1 MDEKNNSIN
10 YKIENFARFLTPLPT
25 EPKQTNADKHV
36 NWGED
41 NLYPYFLIDIAEKC
55 SLHASI
61 LKTKKNYIFGDG
73 LVDKKSGEFLEEIQ
87 VNEDDSLTEL
97 IKKCIND
104 LVHFSAFAI
113 EVTFNQLGEPYNYYH
128 VPLQHVRMNNSKTT
142 FFVNK
147 DWKNTP
153 RTVLSYPKYFPKSN
167 DTTEPKIF
175 YFSSYNVSV
184 NNIYPSQDY
193 KCVESCVT
201 DMLVVEMFKNNVA
214 NGFSL
219 TKIIKTF
226 KGNLNEDQQRVIT
239 KKFRE
244 IFSGVEGQ
252 NLIVEFNSPQ
262 EKGMEIDTIPA
273 DDYASKLVEV
283 IRKSEN
289 SILTGHQA
297 NASVLFGVE
306 NEGNTLGGNGAE
318 LENAYQI
325 FVNNY
330 VKDKRLEVVNA
341 FNKLFQADD
350 RLPIIDL
357 KDKEKLFKTE
367 LDASTREKILTINEL
382 REMDGKKPIPDGD
395 VLLTTNQVVLS
406 ANQSFASDKKKDDD
420 EIESYSATIED
431 FEKVK
436 HLGTAKEDFVLIGK
450 AKFSGCGHYHFAS
463 NYNSIE
469 EYLLDNKIEGM
480 TLDEIAIKIGK
491 ELNQNITKQ
500 EVQNAIELLKNAG
513 LISSKTNTANN
524 IIHTAPSTIANA
536 NKIEVYYDYVKRD
549 EADGSTIIPTT
560 RHFCEAIINSN
571 KYYSAS
577 DIQKFSLAFGYNVM
591 EHCGGYW
598 KNKKT
603 GVVNKYCRHEWVPV
617 KVYKP

>member
-1 MDEKNNSIN
+1 MDEKNNHIN
-10 YKIENFARFLTPLPT
+10 YKIENFARFITPLPI

-41 NLYPYFLIDIAEKC
+41 NLYPNFLIDIADKS
-55 SLHASI
+55 SLHGSI
-61 LKTKKNYIFGDG
+61 LNSKSNYIFGDG
-73 LVDKKSGEFLEEIQ
+73 LIDKKSGEFLNEIQ
-87 VNEDDSLTEL
+87 INEDDSLSEL

-104 LVHFSAFAI
+104 LVYFNAFAV
-113 EVTFNQLGEPYNYYH
+113 EVTFNQLGEPFNYYH
-128 VPLQHVRMNNSKTT
+128 VPLHHVRLNNSKTT

-175 YFSSYNVSV
+175 YFNSYNVSV
-184 NNIYPSQDY
+184 NNTYPTPDY
-193 KCVESCVT
+193 KCIESAVT
-201 DMLVVEMFKNNVA
+201 DMLVTTLFKNNVA

-219 TKIIKTF
+219 TKVIKTF
-226 KGNLNEDQQRVIT
+226 NGQVSEDQQRIIT
-239 KKFRE
+239 KKFRD
-244 IFSGVEGQ
+244 IFSGADGE
-252 NLIVEFNSPQ
+252 NLLVEFNSPN
-262 EKGMEIDTIPA
+262 GTPMAIDTIEA
-273 DDYASKLVEV
+273 DDYASKLIEV
-283 IRKSEN
+283 IKKTERNILSAHQATS
-289 SILTGHQA
+289 SILFGIEKEGSLG
-297 NASVLFGVE
+297 NA
-306 NEGNTLGGNGAE
+306 TE
-318 LENAYQI
+318 LENAYQL
-325 FVNNY
+325 FKNNY
-330 VKDKRLEVVNA
+330 VKDKRIEIVNA

-357 KDKEKLFKTE
+357 KDKERLFKPE
-367 LDASTREKILTINEL
+367 LDSATKEKIMTVNEL
-382 REMDGKKPIPDGD
+382 RSEAGLEPLPDGD
-395 VLLTTNQVVLS
+395 KLMTTNQVVLS
-406 ANQSFASDKKKDDD
+406 ANQSFASDKKKDD

-513 LISSKTNTANN
+513 LINAKTNTANN
-524 IIHTAPSTIANA
+524 IIHTAPSSIANA
-536 NKIEVYYDYVKRD
+536 NKIEVWYDYQKRD
-549 EADGSTIIPTT
+549 EADGNTIIPTT
-560 RHFCEAIINSN
+560 RHFCEAVINSN
-571 KYYSAS
+571 KYFSAS
-577 DIQKFSLAFGYNVM
+577 DIMAMSKVMGFSVM

>member
-10 YKIENFARFLTPLPT
+10 IKVENFARFITPLPI
-25 EPKQTNADKHV
+25 EPKQSNADKHV

-41 NLYPYFLIDIAEKC
+41 NLYPNFLIDIADKS
-55 SLHASI
+55 SLHGSI
-61 LKTKKNYIFGDG
+61 LNSKSNYIYGDG
-73 LVDKKSGEFLEEIQ
+73 LIDKKSGEFLEEIQ
-87 VNEDDSLTEL
+87 VNEDDSLSEL

-104 LVHFSAFAI
+104 LVYFNAFAV
-113 EVTFNQLGEPYNYYH
+113 EVTFNQLGEPYSYYH
-128 VPLQHVRMNNSKTT
+128 VPFQHVRLNNSKTT

-175 YFSSYNVSV
+175 YFNSYNVSV
-184 NNIYPSQDY
+184 NNTYPTPDY
-193 KCVESCVT
+193 KCIESAVT
-201 DMLVVEMFKNNVA
+201 DMLVTTLFKNSVA

-219 TKIIKTF
+219 TKVVKKFDGKI
-226 KGNLNEDQQRVIT
+226 NEEQKRIAT
-239 KKFRE
+239 KKFKD
-244 IFSGVEGQ
+244 IFSGAEGE
-252 NLIVEFNSPQ
+252 NMLIEFNSPQ
-262 EKGMEIDTIPA
+262 EKGMEIDTIEA
-273 DDYASKLVEV
+273 DDYASKLIEV
-283 IRKSEN
+283 IKKTERNILSAHQATS
-289 SILTGHQA
+289 SILFGIEKEGSLG
-297 NASVLFGVE
+297 NA
-306 NEGNTLGGNGAE
+306 TE
-318 LENAYQI
+318 LENAYQL
-325 FVNNY
+325 FKNNY
-330 VKDKRLEVVNA
+330 VKDKRIEIVNA

-350 RLPIIDL
+350 RMPIIDL
-357 KDKEKLFKTE
+357 KDKEKLFKPE
-367 LDASTREKILTINEL
+367 LDSATKEKIMTVNEL
-382 REMDGKKPIPDGD
+382 RSEAGLEPLDDGD
-395 VLLTTNQVVLS
+395 KLLTTNQVLLS
-406 ANQSFASDKKKDDD
+406 ANQAFSSDKKKDDD

-436 HLGTAKEDFVLIGK
+436 HLGTNKEEFIVIGK

-463 NYNSIE
+463 SYNSIE

-480 TLDEIAIKIGK
+480 TLDEIAIKIGN
-491 ELNQNITKQ
+491 ELNQNISKQ

-513 LISSKTNTANN
+513 LISAKTNTANN
-524 IIHTAPSTIANA
+524 IIHTAPSSIANA
-536 NKIEVYYDYVKRD
+536 NKIEVYYDYQKRD
-549 EADGSTIIPTT
+549 EADGNSIIPTT
-560 RHFCEAIINSN
+560 RHFCEAVINSN

-577 DIQKFSLAFGYNVM
+577 DIQKFSSAFGYNVM

>member
-1 MDEKNNSIN
+1 MEEKDNGIN
-10 YKIENFARFLTPLPT
+10 YKIENFARFITPQPI

-41 NLYPYFLIDIAEKC
+41 NLYPNFLIDIADKS
-55 SLHASI
+55 SLHGSI
-61 LKTKKNYIFGDG
+61 LNSKSNYIFGDG
-73 LVDKKSGEFLEEIQ
+73 LIDKKSGEFLNEIQ
-87 VNEDDSLTEL
+87 VNEDDSLSEL

-104 LVHFSAFAI
+104 LVYFNAFAV

-128 VPLQHVRMNNSKTT
+128 VPLHHVRLNNSKTT

-184 NNIYPSQDY
+184 NNTYPTPDY
-193 KCVESCVT
+193 KCIESAVT
-201 DMLVVEMFKNNVA
+201 DMLVTTLFKNNVA

-219 TKIIKTF
+219 TKVIKTF
-226 KGNLNEDQQRVIT
+226 NGQVSEDQQRIIT
-239 KKFRE
+239 KKFRD
-244 IFSGVEGQ
+244 IFSGADGE
-252 NLIVEFNSPQ
+252 NLLVEFNAPQ
-262 EKGMEIDTIPA
+262 GTPMAIDTIEQ

-283 IRKSEN
+283 IKKTERNILSAHQATS
-289 SILTGHQA
+289 SIL
-297 NASVLFGVE
+297 FGIE
-306 NEGNTLGGNGAE
+306 KEGSLGNSSE
-318 LENAYQI
+318 LENAYQL
-325 FVNNY
+325 FKNNY
-330 VKDKRLEVVNA
+330 VKDKRIEIVNA

-350 RLPIIDL
+350 RMPIIDL
-357 KDKEKLFKTE
+357 KDKEKLFKPE
-367 LDASTREKILTINEL
+367 LDSATKEKIMTVNEL
-382 REMDGKKPIPDGD
+382 RSEAGLEPLPDGD
-395 VLLTTNQVVLS
+395 VLLTT
-406 ANQSFASDKKKDDD
+406 NQSFASDKKKDDD
-420 EIESYSATIED
+420 EIESYSATLED

-436 HLGTAKEDFVLIGK
+436 HLGTNKEDFIVLAK
-450 AKFSGCGHYHFAS
+450 SKFSGCGHYHFAS

-513 LISSKTNTANN
+513 LINSKTNTANN
-524 IIHTAPSTIANA
+524 IIHTAPSSIANPK
-536 NKIEVYYDYVKRD
+536 KIEVYYDYVKRD
-549 EADGSTIIPTT
+549 EADGNTIIPTT
-560 RHFCEAIINSN
+560 RHFCQAVINSN
-571 KYYSAS
+571 KYFSAS
-577 DIQKFSLAFGYNVM
+577 DIMAISKVTGYNVM
-591 EHCGGYW
+591 EHGGGWW
-598 KNKKT
+598 KNRKT

-617 KVYKP
+617 KVIKN

>member
-1 MDEKNNSIN
+1 MDERNNGIN
-10 YKIENFARFLTPLPT
+10 YKIENFARFITPLPV
-25 EPKQTNADKHV
+25 EPKQNNDDRPIF
-36 NWGED
+36 WGLD
-41 NLYPYFLIDIAEKC
+41 NLYPNFLIDIADKS
-55 SLHASI
+55 SLHGSI
-61 LKTKKNYIFGDG
+61 LNSKSNYIFGDG
-73 LVDKKSGEFLEEIQ
+73 LIDKKSGEFLNEIQ
-87 VNEDDSLTEL
+87 VNEDDSLSEL

-104 LVHFSAFAI
+104 LIYFNAFAVEI
-113 EVTFNQLGEPYNYYH
+113 TFNQLGEPYNYYH
-128 VPLQHVRMNNSKTT
+128 VPLHHVRLNNSKTT

-184 NNIYPSQDY
+184 NNTYPTPDY
-193 KCVESCVT
+193 KCIESAVT
-201 DMLVVEMFKNNVA
+201 DMLVTTLFKNNVA

-219 TKIIKTF
+219 TKVIKTF
-226 KGNLNEDQQRVIT
+226 NGQVSEEQQRIIT
-239 KKFRE
+239 KKFRD
-244 IFSGVEGQ
+244 IFSGADGE
-252 NLIVEFNSPQ
+252 NLLVEFNAPQ
-262 EKGMEIDTIPA
+262 GTPLAIDTIEQ
-273 DDYASKLVEV
+273 DDYASKLIEV
-283 IRKSEN
+283 IKKTERNILSAHQATS
-289 SILTGHQA
+289 SILFGIEKEGSLG
-297 NASVLFGVE
+297 NAS
-306 NEGNTLGGNGAE
+306 E
-318 LENAYQI
+318 LENAYQL
-325 FVNNY
+325 FKNNY
-330 VKDKRLEVVNA
+330 VKDKRIEIVNA

-350 RLPIIDL
+350 RMPIIDL
-357 KDKEKLFKTE
+357 KDKEKLFKPE
-367 LDASTREKILTINEL
+367 LDSATKEKIMTVNEL
-382 REMDGKKPIPDGD
+382 RSEAGLEPLPDGD
-395 VLLTTNQVVLS
+395 KLLTT
-406 ANQSFASDKKKDDD
+406 NQSFASDKKKDDD

-436 HLGTAKEDFVLIGK
+436 HLGTAKEEFIVIGK

-469 EYLLDNKIEGM
+469 EYLLDNRIEGLS
-480 TLDEIAIKIGK
+480 LDEIAIKIGK

-513 LISSKTNTANN
+513 LISAKTNTANN
-524 IIHTAPSTIANA
+524 IIHTAPSSISTP

-549 EADGSTIIPTT
+549 EADGNTIIPTT
-560 RHFCEAIINSN
+560 RHFCEAVINSN
-571 KYYSAS
+571 KYFSAS

-617 KVYKP
+617 KVIKN

>member
-1 MDEKNNSIN
+1 MEEKNSHIN
-10 YKIENFARFLTPLPT
+10 YKIENFARFVTPLPT
-25 EPKQTNADKHV
+25 EPKQTNADRHV

-41 NLYPYFLIDIAEKC
+41 NLYPNFLIDIADKS
-55 SLHASI
+55 SLHGSI
-61 LKTKKNYIFGDG
+61 LNSKSNYIFGDG
-73 LVDKKSGEFLEEIQ
+73 LIDKKSGEFLEEIR
-87 VNEDDSLTEL
+87 VNEDDSLSEL

-104 LVHFSAFAI
+104 LVYFNAFAV
-113 EVTFNQLGEPYNYYH
+113 EVTFNQLGEPFNYYH
-128 VPLQHVRMNNSKTT
+128 VPLHHVRLNNSKTT
-142 FFVNK
+142 FFLNK

-184 NNIYPSQDY
+184 NNTYSTPDY
-193 KCVESCVT
+193 KCIESAVT
-201 DMLVVEMFKNNVA
+201 DMLVTTLFKNNVA

-219 TKIIKTF
+219 TKVIKTF
-226 KGNLNEDQQRVIT
+226 NGQVSEDQQRIIT
-239 KKFRE
+239 KKFRD
-244 IFSGVEGQ
+244 IFSGADGE
-252 NLIVEFNSPQ
+252 NLLVEFNSPQ
-262 EKGMEIDTIPA
+262 GQGMEIDTIEA
-273 DDYASKLVEV
+273 DDYASKLIEV
-283 IRKSEN
+283 IKKTERN
-289 SILTGHQA
+289 ILSAHQA
-297 NASVLFGVE
+297 TSSILFGVE

-318 LENAYQI
+318 LEIAYQL
-325 FVNNY
+325 FKNNY
-330 VKDKRLEVVNA
+330 VKDKRIEIVNA

-357 KDKEKLFKTE
+357 KDKERLFKPE
-367 LDASTREKILTINEL
+367 LDSATKEKIMTVNEL
-382 REMDGKKPIPDGD
+382 RSEAGLEPLPDGD
-395 VLLTTNQVVLS
+395 TLLRT
-406 ANQSFASDKKKDDD
+406 NQSFTSDKKKDED
-420 EIESYSATIED
+420 EIESYSATLED

-436 HLGTAKEDFVLIGK
+436 HLGTAKEDFIVIGK

-480 TLDEIAIKIGK
+480 TLDEIAIKIGN

-513 LISSKTNTANN
+513 LINAKTNTANN
-524 IIHTAPSTIANA
+524 IIHTAPSSIANA

-549 EADGSTIIPTT
+549 EAEGNTIIPTT

-577 DIQKFSLAFGYNVM
+577 DIQKFSSAFGYNVM

>member
-1 MDEKNNSIN
+1 MDEKNNHIN
-10 YKIENFARFLTPLPT
+10 YKIENFARFITPLPT
-25 EPKQTNADKHV
+25 EPKQNNVDRHV

-41 NLYPYFLIDIAEKC
+41 NLYPNFLIDIADKS
-55 SLHASI
+55 SLHGSI
-61 LKTKKNYIFGDG
+61 LNSKSNYIFGDG
-73 LVDKKSGEFLEEIQ
+73 LIDKKSGEFLNEIR
-87 VNEDDSLTEL
+87 VNEDDSLSEL

-104 LVHFSAFAI
+104 LVYFNAFAV
-113 EVTFNQLGEPYNYYH
+113 EVTFNQLGEPFNYYH
-128 VPLQHVRMNNSKTT
+128 VPLHHVRLNNSKTT

-153 RTVLSYPKYFPKSN
+153 RTVLSYPKYFPQSN
-167 DTTEPKIF
+167 DSTEPKIF

-184 NNIYPSQDY
+184 NNTYSTPDY
-193 KCVESCVT
+193 KCIESAVT
-201 DMLVVEMFKNNVA
+201 DMLVTTLFKNNVA

-219 TKIIKTF
+219 TKVIKTF
-226 KGNLNEDQQRVIT
+226 NGQVSEDQQRIIT
-239 KKFRE
+239 KKFRD
-244 IFSGVEGQ
+244 IFSGADGE
-252 NLIVEFNSPQ
+252 NLLVEFNSPN
-262 EKGMEIDTIPA
+262 GTPMAIDTIEA
-273 DDYASKLVEV
+273 DDYASKLIEV
-283 IRKSEN
+283 IKKTERNILSAHQATS
-289 SILTGHQA
+289 SILFGIEKEGSLG
-297 NASVLFGVE
+297 NA
-306 NEGNTLGGNGAE
+306 TE
-318 LENAYQI
+318 LENAYQL
-325 FVNNY
+325 FKNNY
-330 VKDKRLEVVNA
+330 VKDKRIEIVNA

-350 RLPIIDL
+350 RMPIMDL
-357 KDKEKLFKTE
+357 KDKERLFKPE
-367 LDASTREKILTINEL
+367 LDSATKEKIMTVNEL
-382 REMDGKKPIPDGD
+382 RSEAGLEPLPDGD
-395 VLLTTNQVVLS
+395 TLLTTT
-406 ANQSFASDKKKDDD
+406 QSFATDKKKDDDD
-420 EIESYSATIED
+420 EIESYSATLED

-436 HLGTAKEDFVLIGK
+436 HLGTNKEEFIVIGK

-513 LISSKTNTANN
+513 LINAKTNTANN
-524 IIHTAPSTIANA
+524 IIHTAPSSIANA
-536 NKIEVYYDYVKRD
+536 NKIEVYYDYQKRN
-549 EADGSTIIPTT
+549 EASGNTIIPTT

-603 GVVNKYCRHEWVPV
+603 GVVNKFCRHEWVPV

>member
-1 MDEKNNSIN
+1 MEEKNNQIN
-10 YKIENFARFLTPLPT
+10 YKIENFARFITPLPI
-25 EPKQTNADKHV
+25 EPKQSNADKHV

-41 NLYPYFLIDIAEKC
+41 NLYPNFLIDIADKS
-55 SLHASI
+55 SLHGSI
-61 LKTKKNYIFGDG
+61 LNSKSNYIFGDG
-73 LVDKKSGEFLEEIQ
+73 LIDKKSGEFLNEIQ
-87 VNEDDSLTEL
+87 VNEDDSLSEL

-104 LVHFSAFAI
+104 LVYFNAFAV

-128 VPLQHVRMNNSKTT
+128 VPLHHVRLNNSKTT

-167 DTTEPKIF
+167 DSTEPKIF
-175 YFSSYNVSV
+175 YFNSYNVSV
-184 NNIYPSQDY
+184 NNTYSTPDY
-193 KCVESCVT
+193 KCIESAVT
-201 DMLVVEMFKNNVA
+201 DMLVTQLFKNNTA

-219 TKIIKTF
+219 TKVIKTF
-226 KGNLNEDQQRVIT
+226 KGILNDDDKARTT

-244 IFSGVEGQ
+244 IFSGAEGE
-252 NLIVEFNSPQ
+252 NMLVEFNTQQ
-262 EKGMEIDTIPA
+262 EKGMDIVTIPA
-273 DDYASKLVEV
+273 DDYASKLIEV
-283 IRKSEN
+283 IKKTERN
-289 SILTGHQA
+289 ILSAHQA
-297 NASVLFGVE
+297 TSSILFGVE
-306 NEGNTLGGNGAE
+306 KEGSLGNATE
-318 LENAYQI
+318 LENAYQL
-325 FVNNY
+325 FKNNY
-330 VKDKRLEVVNA
+330 VKDKRIEIVNA

-350 RLPIIDL
+350 RLPVIDL
-357 KDKEKLFKTE
+357 KDKERLFKPE
-367 LDASTREKILTINEL
+367 LDSATKEKILTVNEL
-382 REMDGKKPIPDGD
+382 RSEAGLEPLPDGNT
-395 VLLTTNQVVLS
+395 LLTTT
-406 ANQSFASDKKKDDD
+406 QSFASDKKKDD
-420 EIESYSATIED
+420 EIESYSATLED

-513 LISSKTNTANN
+513 LINTKTNTANN

-577 DIQKFSLAFGYNVM
+577 DIMAISKALGYNVL
-591 EHCGGYW
+591 EFTGGWW
-598 KNKKT
+598 KNRKT
-603 GVVNKYCRHEWVPV
+603 GVVNKHCRHEWVPV

>member
-1 MDEKNNSIN
+1 MDEKNNNIN
-10 YKIENFARFLTPLPT
+10 YKIENFARFITPLPT
-25 EPKQTNADKHV
+25 EPKQNNNDRPV

-61 LKTKKNYIFGDG
+61 LSTKSNYIYGDG
-73 LVDKKSGEFLEEIQ
+73 LIDKKSGDFLSEIQ
-87 VNEDDSLTEL
+87 VNEDDSLSEL

-104 LVHFSAFAI
+104 LVHFNAFAV

-128 VPLQHVRMNNSKTT
+128 VPLQNVRINNSKTT
-142 FFVNK
+142 FFINK

-167 DTTEPKIF
+167 ETTEPKIF

-193 KCVESCVT
+193 KCIEACVT
-201 DMLVVEMFKNNVA
+201 DMLIDEMFKNNVA

-226 KGNLNEDQQRVIT
+226 KGNLNEEQQRIAT
-239 KKFRE
+239 RKLRE
-244 IFSGVEGQ
+244 ILTGVEGQ
-252 NLIVEFNSPQ
+252 NMLVEFNSPQ

-273 DDYASKLVEV
+273 DDYASKLIEV
-283 IRKSEN
+283 IKKSEKA
-289 SILTGHQA
+289 ILTGHQA
-297 NASVLFGVE
+297 NSNVLFSAEVG
-306 NEGNTLGGNGAE
+306 GGLGGRGAE
-318 LENAYQI
+318 LEIAYQI

-350 RLPIIDL
+350 RMPVIDL

-367 LDASTREKILTINEL
+367 LDSATKEKIMTVNEL
-382 REMDGKKPIPDGD
+382 RSEAGLEPLADGD
-395 VLLTTNQVVLS
+395 KLLTTNQVLLS
-406 ANQSFASDKKKDDD
+406 ANQAFSSDKKKDDD

-431 FEKVK
+431 YEKVK
-436 HLGTAKEDFVLIGK
+436 HLGTNKEDFVLIGK

-500 EVQNAIELLKNAG
+500 EVQNAIDLLKNAG
-513 LISSKTNTANN
+513 LINAKTNTANS
-524 IIHTAPSTIANA
+524 IIHTAPSSIANA
-536 NKIEVYYDYVKRD
+536 NKVEVYYDYQIRD

-560 RHFCEAIINSN
+560 RHFCEAVINSN

-577 DIQKFSLAFGYNVM
+577 DIQKFSSAFGYNVM

-598 KNKKT
+598 KNKAT

-617 KVYKP
+617 KVIKN

>member
-1 MDEKNNSIN
+1 MEEKNNQIN
-10 YKIENFARFLTPLPT
+10 YKIENFARFITPLPI
-25 EPKQTNADKHV
+25 EPKQNNDDRPIF
-36 NWGED
+36 WGQD
-41 NLYPYFLIDIAEKC
+41 NLYPNFLIDIADKS
-55 SLHASI
+55 SLHGSI
-61 LKTKKNYIFGDG
+61 LNSKSNYIFGDG
-73 LVDKKSGEFLEEIQ
+73 LIDKKSGEFLNEIQ
-87 VNEDDSLTEL
+87 VNEDDSLSEL

-104 LVHFSAFAI
+104 LVYFSAFAI

-142 FFVNK
+142 YFVNK

-184 NNIYPSQDY
+184 NNTYPSQDY
-193 KCVESCVT
+193 KCIESAVT
-201 DMLVVEMFKNNVA
+201 DMLVTTLFKNNVA

-219 TKIIKTF
+219 TKVIKTF
-226 KGNLNEDQQRVIT
+226 KGILNDDDKARTT

-244 IFSGVEGQ
+244 IFSGADGE
-252 NLIVEFNSPQ
+252 NLLVEFNSPQ
-262 EKGMEIDTIPA
+262 EKGMEIDTIEA

-283 IRKSEN
+283 IKKTERN
-289 SILTGHQA
+289 ILSAHQA
-297 NASVLFGVE
+297 TSSILFGVE
-306 NEGNTLGGNGAE
+306 KEGSLGNATE
-318 LENAYQI
+318 LENAYQL
-325 FVNNY
+325 FKNNY
-330 VKDKRLEVVNA
+330 VKDKRIEIVNA

-350 RLPIIDL
+350 RLPVIDL
-357 KDKEKLFKTE
+357 KDKERLFKPE
-367 LDASTREKILTINEL
+367 LDSATKEKIMTINEL
-382 REMDGKKPIPDGD
+382 RSEAGLEPLPDGD
-395 VLLTTNQVVLS
+395 TLLTTNQSFS
-406 ANQSFASDKKKDDD
+406 ADKKKDDD

-436 HLGTAKEDFVLIGK
+436 HLGTAKEEFIVIGK

-491 ELNQNITKQ
+491 ELNQNVSKQ

-513 LISSKTNTANN
+513 LISAKTNTANN

-536 NKIEVYYDYVKRD
+536 NKIEVWYDYVKRD
-549 EADGSTIIPTT
+549 EADGNTIIPTT
-560 RHFCEAIINSN
+560 RHFCEAVINSN
-571 KYYSAS
+571 KYFSAS
-577 DIQKFSLAFGYNVM
+577 DIQKFSIAFGYDVKT
-591 EHCGGYW
+591 HCGGYW
-598 KNKKT
+598 KNKTT
-603 GVVNKYCRHEWVPV
+603 GVINKHCRHEWVPV